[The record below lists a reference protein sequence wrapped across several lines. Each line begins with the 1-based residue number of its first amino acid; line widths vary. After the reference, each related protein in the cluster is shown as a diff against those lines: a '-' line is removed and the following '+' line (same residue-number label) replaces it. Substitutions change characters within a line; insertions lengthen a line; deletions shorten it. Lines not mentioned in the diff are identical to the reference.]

1 MRNVVANRRVFC
13 RGLLLT
19 AAIAGGGA
27 TRPAL
32 AEDAE
37 GFVRSVGDAVVKV
50 LQRQQPRA
58 ETEQQLHAIWL
69 KAFDG
74 EGIGR
79 SVMGKNWKKA
89 SDAQREE
96 YLNLFPQYVAGLYAN
111 QFSDYSGE
119 TFAVNGSKPGADGR
133 TVVNAQI
140 DRPRG
145 EPIKVDFI
153 VKTDGQPPLIT
164 DVNVEGV
171 SLLVTKRSEFDSV
184 VAQRGIDG
192 LIAALRDNAG

>member
-1 MRNVVANRRVFC
+1 MRHAVASRRAIC
-13 RGLLLT
+13 RGLIMVALI
-19 AAIAGGGA
+19 AAAY
-27 TRPAL
+27 PAR

-37 GFVRSVGDAVVKV
+37 SFVRSVGDAVVQV
-50 LQRQQPRA
+50 LQQQLPRA

-89 SDAQREE
+89 NEAQQQE
-96 YLNLFPQYVAGLYAN
+96 YLQLFPQYVAGLYAN

-119 TFAVNGSKPGADGR
+119 TFTVNGSKPGAEGR
-133 TVVNAQI
+133 TVVNARI
-140 DRPRG
+140 DRPG
-145 EPIKVDFI
+145 GDPIRVDFI
-153 VKTDGQPPLIT
+153 VKTDAAPLLIT
-164 DVNVEGV
+164 DVKVEGV

-184 VAQRGIDG
+184 VAQQGIDG
-192 LIAALRDNAG
+192 LIAALRAKTG

>member
-1 MRNVVANRRVFC
+1 MRNVVANRRAFC

-19 AAIAGGGA
+19 AAIGGTA
-27 TRPAL
+27 RPAL

-37 GFVRSVGDAVVKV
+37 AFVRSVGDAVVQV
-50 LQRQQPRA
+50 LQQGLPRD
-58 ETEQQLHAIWL
+58 ETESQLHVIWL

-79 SVMGKNWKKA
+79 GVLGKNWKKA
-89 SDAQREE
+89 NDAQRQE
-96 YLNLFPQYVAGLYAN
+96 YMELFPQYVAKLYAN

-119 TFAVNGSKPGADGR
+119 TFAINGSKPAADGR

-140 DRPRG
+140 DRPNG
-145 EPIKVDFI
+145 DPIRVDFI
-153 VKTDGQPPLIT
+153 VKSDGQPLLIT
-164 DVNVEGV
+164 DVKIEGV

-184 VAQRGIDG
+184 VAQQGIDG
-192 LIAALRDNAG
+192 LIAALRDKTG

>member
-1 MRNVVANRRVFC
+1 MRHVVAGRRAIC
-13 RGLLLT
+13 RGLIMVALF
-19 AAIAGGGA
+19 AAAY
-27 TRPAL
+27 PAR

-37 GFVRSVGDAVVKV
+37 SFVRSVGDAVVQV
-50 LQRQQPRA
+50 LQQQLPRT

-96 YLNLFPQYVAGLYAN
+96 YLQLFPQYVAGLYAD

-119 TFAVNGSKPGADGR
+119 TFAVNGSKPSAEGR
-133 TVVNAQI
+133 TIVNARI
-140 DRPRG
+140 DRPG
-145 EPIKVDFI
+145 GDPIRIDF
-153 VKTDGQPPLIT
+153 VVRTDAESLTIT
-164 DVNVEGV
+164 DVKVEGV

-184 VAQRGIDG
+184 VAQQGIDG
-192 LIAALRDNAG
+192 LIAALRDKAG

>member
-1 MRNVVANRRVFC
+1 MRHAVASRRAIC
-13 RGLLLT
+13 RGLIMVALI
-19 AAIAGGGA
+19 AAAY
-27 TRPAL
+27 PAR

-37 GFVRSVGDAVVKV
+37 SFVRSVGDAVVQV
-50 LQRQQPRA
+50 LQQQLPRT

-96 YLNLFPQYVAGLYAN
+96 YLQLFPQYVAGLYAD

-119 TFAVNGSKPGADGR
+119 TFAVNGSKPGAEGR
-133 TVVNAQI
+133 TIVNARI
-140 DRPRG
+140 DRPGGDPIRIDFVVRTDA
-145 EPIKVDFI
+145 EPL
-153 VKTDGQPPLIT
+153 TIT
-164 DVNVEGV
+164 DVKVEGV

-184 VAQRGIDG
+184 VAQQGIDG
-192 LIAALRDNAG
+192 LIAALRDKTG

>member
-1 MRNVVANRRVFC
+1 MRHVVAGRRAIC
-13 RGLLLT
+13 RGLIMVALF
-19 AAIAGGGA
+19 AAAY
-27 TRPAL
+27 PAR

-37 GFVRSVGDAVVKV
+37 SFVRSVGDAVVQV
-50 LQRQQPRA
+50 LQQQLPRT

-96 YLNLFPQYVAGLYAN
+96 YLQLFPQYVAGLYAD

-119 TFAVNGSKPGADGR
+119 TFAVNGSKPGAEGR
-133 TVVNAQI
+133 TIVNARI
-140 DRPRG
+140 DRPGGDPIRIDFVVRTDA
-145 EPIKVDFI
+145 EPL
-153 VKTDGQPPLIT
+153 TIT
-164 DVNVEGV
+164 DVKVEGV

-184 VAQRGIDG
+184 VAQQGIDG
-192 LIAALRDNAG
+192 LIAALRDKAG

>member
-1 MRNVVANRRVFC
+1 MRHAVASRRAIC
-13 RGLLLT
+13 RGLIMVALI
-19 AAIAGGGA
+19 AAAY
-27 TRPAL
+27 PAR

-37 GFVRSVGDAVVKV
+37 SFVRSVGDAVVQV
-50 LQRQQPRA
+50 LQQQLPRT

-96 YLNLFPQYVAGLYAN
+96 YLQLFPQYVAGLYAD

-119 TFAVNGSKPGADGR
+119 TFAVNGSKPGAEGR
-133 TVVNAQI
+133 TIVNARI
-140 DRPRG
+140 DRPGGDPIRIDFVVRTDA
-145 EPIKVDFI
+145 EPL
-153 VKTDGQPPLIT
+153 TIT
-164 DVNVEGV
+164 DVKVEGV

-184 VAQRGIDG
+184 VAQQGIDG
-192 LIAALRDNAG
+192 LIAALRDKAG

>member
-1 MRNVVANRRVFC
+1 MNNVIASRRAIC
-13 RGLLLT
+13 RGLIV
-19 AAIAGGGA
+19 IALIAVAG
-27 TRPAL
+27 PAR
-32 AEDAE
+32 AGDAE
-37 GFVRSVGDAVVKV
+37 SFVRSVGDAVVQV
-50 LQRQQPRA
+50 LQQQLPRA
-58 ETEQQLHAIWL
+58 ETEQQLHAVWL

-96 YLNLFPQYVAGLYAN
+96 YLQLFPQYVAGLYAD

-119 TFAVNGSKPGADGR
+119 TFAVNGSKPGAEGR
-133 TVVNAQI
+133 TIVNAQI

-145 EPIKVDFI
+145 EPIRVDF
-153 VKTDGQPPLIT
+153 VVRTDGGPLLIT
-164 DVNVEGV
+164 DVKVEGV

-192 LIAALRDNAG
+192 LIAALRDKTG

>member
-1 MRNVVANRRVFC
+1 MRHVVAGRRAIC
-13 RGLLLT
+13 RGLIMVALF
-19 AAIAGGGA
+19 AAAY
-27 TRPAL
+27 PAR

-37 GFVRSVGDAVVKV
+37 SFVRSVGDAVVQV
-50 LQRQQPRA
+50 LQQQLPRT

>member
-1 MRNVVANRRVFC
+1 MNNVIASRRAIC
-13 RGLLLT
+13 RGLIV
-19 AAIAGGGA
+19 IALIAVAGRARAG
-27 TRPAL
+27 
-32 AEDAE
+32 DAE
-37 GFVRSVGDAVVKV
+37 SFVRSVGDAVVQV
-50 LQRQQPRA
+50 LQQQLPRA
-58 ETEQQLHAIWL
+58 ETEQQLHAVWL

-96 YLNLFPQYVAGLYAN
+96 YLQLFPQYVAGLYAD

-119 TFAVNGSKPGADGR
+119 TFAVNGSKPGAEGR
-133 TVVNAQI
+133 TIVNAQI

-145 EPIKVDFI
+145 EPIRVDF
-153 VKTDGQPPLIT
+153 VVRTDGGPLLIT
-164 DVNVEGV
+164 DVKVEGV

-192 LIAALRDNAG
+192 LIAALRDKTG

>member
-1 MRNVVANRRVFC
+1 MRHVVASRRAIC
-13 RGLLLT
+13 RGLIMVALF
-19 AAIAGGGA
+19 AAAY
-27 TRPAL
+27 PAR

-37 GFVRSVGDAVVKV
+37 SFVRSVGDAVVQV
-50 LQRQQPRA
+50 LQQQLPRA

-96 YLNLFPQYVAGLYAN
+96 YLQLFPQYVAGLYAD

-119 TFAVNGSKPGADGR
+119 TFAVNGSKPGAEGR
-133 TVVNAQI
+133 TIVNARI
-140 DRPRG
+140 DRPGGDPIRIDFVVRTDA
-145 EPIKVDFI
+145 EPL
-153 VKTDGQPPLIT
+153 TIT
-164 DVNVEGV
+164 DVKVEGV

-184 VAQRGIDG
+184 VAQQGIDG
-192 LIAALRDNAG
+192 LIAALRDKAG